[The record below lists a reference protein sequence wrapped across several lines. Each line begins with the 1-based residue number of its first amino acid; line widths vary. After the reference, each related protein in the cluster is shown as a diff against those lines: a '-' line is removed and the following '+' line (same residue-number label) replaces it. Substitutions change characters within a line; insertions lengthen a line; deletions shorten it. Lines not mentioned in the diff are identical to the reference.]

1 MYMSAVNVL
10 VEIDNVGLVAVA
22 HLLHIGSCQIRKL
35 TVGKIVVQCR
45 VERYMQNRLLGF
57 SVGCEIT
64 LKSEHRLPYNPVRV
78 VERIGN
84 HAVARY
90 DACRILVYLL
100 LVVDDGSVERSTS
113 VDFSHHINLRFYGSS
128 ASPQTRA

>member
-1 MYMSAVNVL
+1 MYMSAVYVL

-45 VERYMQNRLLGF
+45 IERYMQDRLLGVA
-57 SVGCEIT
+57 VGSKIT
-64 LKSEHRLPYNPVRV
+64 LKSEHRLPDNPIRV
-78 VERIGN
+78 IKRIGN

-90 DACRILVYLL
+90 DACRILIYLL
-100 LVVDDGSVERSTS
+100 LIVDDGSVE
-113 VDFSHHINLRFYGSS
+113 
-128 ASPQTRA
+128 